1 MCAYNVR
8 RKKSLDNDPEHGV
21 SRATNLLR
29 SLVIWALGGVA
40 IYLLYLLS
48 TRYLF

>member
-8 RKKSLDNDPEHGV
+8 RKKSLDNDPGSGV
-21 SRATNLLR
+21 SRATNILR
-29 SLVIWALGGVA
+29 SIGIWALGALA

>member
-8 RKKSLDNDPEHGV
+8 RKRSLDTDPERGV
-21 SRATNLLR
+21 SRATNFLR
-29 SLVIWALGGVA
+29 SLAIWALGALA